1 MYVQMYLAPEWRDL
15 GIVYAGKDL
24 LQFRGH
30 HHQSLDPL
38 LQLHQRAPDGSEKN
52 VVALNL
58 CVCVCVCVK
67 GDEEGG
73 GRESGKRV
81 KRMRREGGVDIE
93 VVLPKHQ

>member
-30 HHQSLDPL
+30 HYQSLDPL

-58 CVCVCVCVK
+58 CVCVYE
-67 GDEEGG
+67 GGEEGG
-73 GRESGKRV
+73 GRESGKR
-81 KRMRREGGVDIE
+81 MNEGGGRGRY
-93 VVLPKHQ
+93 